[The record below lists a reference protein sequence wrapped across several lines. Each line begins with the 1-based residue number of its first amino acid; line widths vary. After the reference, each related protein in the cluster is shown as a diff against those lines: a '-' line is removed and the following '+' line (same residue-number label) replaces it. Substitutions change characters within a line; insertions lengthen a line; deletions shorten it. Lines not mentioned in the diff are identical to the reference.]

1 MKTLPICVKCNKHLQ
16 EGYHLSALDY
26 CPACTSEWVKDFMKL
41 QRAPRKRKV
50 RA

>member
-1 MKTLPICVKCNKHLQ
+1 MKTLPICAKCNKHLKI
-16 EGYHLSALDY
+16 GYNLSALDY
-26 CPACTSEWVKDFMKL
+26 CPACTSEWVKDFMKM